1 MDGKIFEVELLHC
14 GEAVF
19 DNPVVRGPAGV
30 FGDAGAVAIAAAVE
44 GQGGLERWKGID
56 RVGGQGR
63 RRWCALDDLEE
74 DA

>member
-44 GQGGLERWKGID
+44 G
-56 RVGGQGR
+56 
-63 RRWCALDDLEE
+63 
-74 DA
+74 